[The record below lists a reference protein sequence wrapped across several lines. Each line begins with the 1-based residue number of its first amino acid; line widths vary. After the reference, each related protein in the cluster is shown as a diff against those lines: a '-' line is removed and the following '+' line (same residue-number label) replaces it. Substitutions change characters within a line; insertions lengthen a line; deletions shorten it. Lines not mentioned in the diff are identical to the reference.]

1 MKRFLRLSIVL
12 ITAFL
17 RAPSAQ
23 ALTVYL
29 LSDSNGL
36 TTFDSD
42 NPAIAPP
49 VPTPISGLGAFDLVG
64 IDVRTTV
71 QTLSPANPGVG
82 SLWAMGVQ
90 GTDAQFFVINPA
102 THVATPVGPVIPG
115 IEGVDGPNAW
125 YFAHD
130 PGRDRFRLI
139 NFTNNYELNPN
150 TMSVVK
156 QADLVG
162 FHNVNGSAFETV
174 SYGQNAKMFF
184 LSQVPSDS
192 LHTSSNI
199 ASGGNSLI
207 GALGIG
213 DFPAGAGLDIYQDTM
228 LLAAIP
234 VPLTLSLYTVNR
246 STGAANLLGLIG
258 LGTGTVRA
266 IAIAPL
272 TFPKKLPVNLKVKG
286 KKKLETLSS
295 SVKLKGTAKSKAG
308 IKRVEYKGGKVKK
321 FKKAKGK
328 ARWKARVRL
337 KPGRNV
343 IKIRAIGNNDV
354 RSKVKKVRVIRL

>member
-82 SLWAMGVQ
+82 SLWAMGIQ

-184 LSQVPSDS
+184 LSFSGSQRQPAYFKQYRQRWEQSDWCARHRRLS
-192 LHTSSNI
+192 RRSR
-199 ASGGNSLI
+199 I
-207 GALGIG
+207 GHIPRHHALGG
-213 DFPAGAGLDIYQDTM
+213 HTRPPYPFPLHRQ
-228 LLAAIP
+228 
-234 VPLTLSLYTVNR
+234 
-246 STGAANLLGLIG
+246 
-258 LGTGTVRA
+258 
-266 IAIAPL
+266 
-272 TFPKKLPVNLKVKG
+272 
-286 KKKLETLSS
+286 
-295 SVKLKGTAKSKAG
+295 SV
-308 IKRVEYKGGKVKK
+308 YGG
-321 FKKAKGK
+321 G
-328 ARWKARVRL
+328 
-337 KPGRNV
+337 
-343 IKIRAIGNNDV
+343 
-354 RSKVKKVRVIRL
+354 

>member
-1 MKRFLRLSIVL
+1 MKRFLLLSIVL

-17 RAPSAQ
+17 GAPSAQ
-23 ALTVYL
+23 ALTVHL

-49 VPTPISGLGAFDLVG
+49 VPTPISGLGAFNLVG

-82 SLWAMGVQ
+82 SLWAMGIQ

-115 IEGVDGPNAW
+115 IEGVDGTNGW
-125 YFAHD
+125 FFGHD

-150 TMSVVK
+150 TMTVVK
-156 QADLVG
+156 QADIVG
-162 FHNVNGSAFETV
+162 FHNLNGSAFETV
-174 SYGQNAKMFF
+174 SYGQTSRIYF
-184 LSQVPSDS
+184 LSQAPPSDG
-192 LHTSSNI
+192 LYTSNNI
-199 ASGGNSLI
+199 ASGSNNLI
-207 GALGIG
+207 GTFGI
-213 DFPAGAGLDIYQDTM
+213 DFSLGAGLDVYQDTM
-228 LLAAIP
+228 LLAVTGGTRLYKVNKATAAI
-234 VPLTLSLYTVNR
+234 TLVDM
-246 STGAANLLGLIG
+246 IG
-258 LGTGTVRA
+258 FGGGTVRA
-266 IAIAPL
+266 IAIAPP
-272 TFPKKLPVNLKVKG
+272 TFPRKLPVTLKVKG

-308 IKRVEYKGGKVKK
+308 IKRVEYKGGKAKK

-328 ARWKARVRL
+328 TRWTAKVKL

-354 RSKVKKVRVIRL
+354 RSKAKKVRVTRL